1 MAHLF
6 PFSPA
11 VESLIELA
19 LQEDLCCGDLT
30 SDSLFDPAQRVS
42 CWPKAKQDL
51 VVAGLGV
58 FQRVFER
65 VDAQIDVELR
75 ATDGDAVSSGTL
87 LAEVSGPIRSV
98 LRAERTALNFLCRL
112 SGVATLT
119 AQFVA
124 VAGPDG
130 PRICDTRKT
139 TPGFRELEKYAVR
152 AGGGFNHRFNLGSS
166 AMLKDNHIAAV
177 GDLIGAVTRLRQQLP
192 HTATIEVEV
201 TNLDEVQAAL
211 KAGVEIVMLDNMGL
225 SDMRKAV
232 EMCAGRV
239 VTEASGR
246 VTLERIAELREVGV
260 DVISSGALTHSAP
273 TADISLEF

>member
-11 VESLIELA
+11 VDSLLELA

-30 SDSLFDPAQRVS
+30 SDALFEPTDCVS

-58 FQRVFER
+58 FQRVFQR
-65 VDAQIDVELR
+65 VDTQIDVALR
-75 ATDGDAVSSGTL
+75 ATDGDSVSSGTL
-87 LAEVSGPIRSV
+87 LAEVNGPTRSV
-98 LRAERTALNFLCRL
+98 LRAERTALNFLCKL

-119 AQFVA
+119 ARFVA
-124 VAGPDG
+124 AAGPNG

-139 TPGFRELEKYAVR
+139 TPGFRELEKYAVK

-166 AMLKDNHIAAV
+166 AMIKDNHIAAV
-177 GDLIGAVTRLRQQLP
+177 GDLVGAVTRLRQRLP

-201 TNLDEVQAAL
+201 TNLDEVKAAL
-211 KAGVEIVMLDNMGL
+211 EAGAEIVMLDNMGV
-225 SDMRKAV
+225 SDMRTAV
-232 EMCAGRV
+232 EMCAGRA

-246 VTLERIAELREVGV
+246 VTLERIAELRDVGV

>member
-11 VESLIELA
+11 VDSLLELA

-30 SDSLFDPAQRVS
+30 SDSLFEPTERVS

-58 FQRVFER
+58 FQRVFQR
-65 VDAQIDVELR
+65 VDAEIGVELR
-75 ATDGDAVSSGTL
+75 ATDGDAVNSGTL
-87 LAEVSGPIRSV
+87 LAEVNGPTRSV

-124 VAGPDG
+124 ASGPEG

-177 GDLIGAVTRLRQQLP
+177 GDLVGAVTRLRQSLP

-201 TNLDEVQAAL
+201 TNLDEVKAAL
-211 KAGVEIVMLDNMGL
+211 EAGVEIVMLDNMDV
-225 SDMRKAV
+225 SEMRKAV
-232 EMCAGRV
+232 EMCSGRTI
-239 VTEASGR
+239 TEASGR